1 MGAGPAELLQL
12 AAQLR
17 TALPHQAPLRIAE
30 MVQHC
35 VVRLELLARSPGGD
49 ELHLEQ
55 RRHAEQLL
63 ELCRGYTTTDKRRD
77 FLSDE

>member
-1 MGAGPAELLQL
+1 MGVTPEELLQL

-35 VVRLELLARSPGGD
+35 VVRLELLARSPAAAD
-49 ELHLEQ
+49 LRFEQ
-55 RRHAEQLL
+55 ERHARQLL
-63 ELCRGYTTTDKRRD
+63 ELCRGYTTTDKRRR
-77 FLSDE
+77 FLVDE